1 MMLHLTII
9 VVNVLSLFFQIYNIE
24 CVENKHSLFLS
35 LDSLC
40 GLKMCHLTEV
50 KHTTIHYFTFHTI
63 NITKYILN
71 LS

>member
-1 MMLHLTII
+1 MLHLTII

-40 GLKMCHLTEV
+40 GLKCVT
-50 KHTTIHYFTFHTI
+50 
-63 NITKYILN
+63 
-71 LS
+71 